1 MRPSRVLLQARRP
14 LSLPRN
20 PPLRRARQEKAT
32 ENAASKGQPRVRP
45 VVMTVTA
52 LGMFAVSAYGSYL
65 YTTYRQA
72 RAFSSKLSVDADVSD
87 RYRTTAGQ
95 YDSDVDL
102 AERTMRMG
110 KKRRDLIQRA
120 RGHVLE
126 VSVGTGRNL
135 PYYLLGERRGVDKE
149 GKAAVLGCR
158 SVTFIDLWPEM
169 VDIARWKYETM
180 GSNKEKG
187 NNSNNNNKAEVVFLA
202 QDAMGEVR
210 SPAGTKFDT
219 VVQTM
224 GLCSHPEPV
233 NLLKHL
239 GELLSDE
246 DEDNNDD
253 GRILLLEHGRGHY
266 DWLNGLLD
274 GLAAA
279 HADRHGCWW
288 NRDIGEI
295 VRQSGLEVVEARRY
309 HLGTTWERRSQ
320 SLKAMTCLS
329 DLSKSRLI
337 RGASDIWRCM
347 SP

>member
-20 PPLRRARQEKAT
+20 PPLRRAKQENVTKTT
-32 ENAASKGQPRVRP
+32 ENAASKGVRP

-52 LGMFAVSAYGSYL
+52 LGMFALSAYGSYL

-72 RAFSSKLSVDADVSD
+72 RAFSSKLSVDSDVSD

-110 KKRRDLIQRA
+110 KRRRELIQRA

-126 VSVGTGRNL
+126 VSAGTGRNL
-135 PYYLLGERRGVDKE
+135 PYYMLGERRGVDKQ

-169 VDIARWKYETM
+169 VDIARWKYEAM
-180 GSNKEKG
+180 GSNREKG
-187 NNSNNNNKAEVVFLA
+187 KAEVVFLA
-202 QDAMGEVR
+202 QDAMGEVT
-210 SPAGTKFDT
+210 SPEGTKFDT

-233 NLLKHL
+233 KLLRHL
-239 GELLSDE
+239 GELLVTGE
-246 DEDNNDD
+246 E

-266 DWLNGLLD
+266 GWLNGLLD

-295 VRQSGLEVVEARRY
+295 EKMKKQKQKLSSLMECMQEGLGLMQEEV
-309 HLGTTWERRSQ
+309 L
-320 SLKAMTCLS
+320 SLTAKS
-329 DLSKSRLI
+329 DLSI
-337 RGASDIWRCM
+337 
-347 SP
+347 

>member
-14 LSLPRN
+14 LSLPKN
-20 PPLRRARQEKAT
+20 PPLRRIKQETVTKTT
-32 ENAASKGQPRVRP
+32 ENAAPKGQPRVRP

-52 LGMFAVSAYGSYL
+52 AGMFALSAYGSYL

-72 RAFSSKLSVDADVSD
+72 RAFSSKLAVDTDVSD

-95 YDSDVDL
+95 YDGDVDL

-110 KKRRDLIQRA
+110 KRRRDLIQRA

-135 PYYLLGERRGVDKE
+135 PYYLLGERRGVDKD

-169 VDIARWKYETM
+169 VDIARWKYEAM
-180 GSNKEKG
+180 GSNREKG
-187 NNSNNNNKAEVVFLA
+187 KAAAVFLA
-202 QDAMGEVR
+202 QDAMGEVE
-210 SPAGTKFDT
+210 SPEGTKFDT

-233 NLLKHL
+233 KLLQHL
-239 GELLSDE
+239 GELLVTS
-246 DEDNNDD
+246 DD

-266 DWLNGLLD
+266 GWLNGLLD

-309 HLGTTWERRSQ
+309 HLGTTWEYVLKKKKKKQQQQRS
-320 SLKAMTCLS
+320 
-329 DLSKSRLI
+329 
-337 RGASDIWRCM
+337 
-347 SP
+347 

>member
-1 MRPSRVLLQARRP
+1 MRPSRVLLQLAP
-14 LSLPRN
+14 ASL
-20 PPLRRARQEKAT
+20 AAQEPSLA
-32 ENAASKGQPRVRP
+32 P
-45 VVMTVTA
+45 
-52 LGMFAVSAYGSYL
+52 
-65 YTTYRQA
+65 A

-135 PYYLLGERRGVDKE
+135 PYYLLGERRGVDKD

-187 NNSNNNNKAEVVFLA
+187 NNSNNKAEVVFLA

-246 DEDNNDD
+246 DEDHDD

-266 DWLNGLLD
+266 GWLNGLLD

-309 HLGTTWERRSQ
+309 HLGTTWDDQDQASSSPSLQ
-320 SLKAMTCLS
+320 SAVPVASLRPFLLTLTLS
-329 DLSKSRLI
+329 DYQP
-337 RGASDIWRCM
+337 ASDWAIVIHAKAG
-347 SP
+347 SAAGIDSTAPLVYLQDEEET